1 MLRNHLPLKG
11 TALRLPLQGELS
23 KSKIL
28 TEGAYHNPLKCKITD
43 EAFKVW
49 SVKSGVWSCGSLRS
63 DYILTKKADDISGGL
78 NRHTDNYKQGGIKMA
93 DAQKQ
98 IVQWFPGHMAK
109 TRRLIKESLPMVD
122 AVTELLDARIPYS
135 SRNPELD
142 ELTQKKPRIVLL
154 NKCDMA
160 DDNITR
166 QWVEYFKSKGQY
178 ALPVDC
184 RTGKGLNKYG
194 ELVREVLKE
203 TIQKNEER
211 GMPGKALR
219 MMVVGIPNTG
229 KSSFINR
236 MAGKNRAKVADK
248 PGVTRQNQWFA
259 IGSGIELLDTPGV
272 LWPKFDDPK
281 VGDRLA
287 FIGSVKNEVLDSETM
302 AVRLIEVLVDGYE
315 DKLTGRYK
323 LKNIP
328 DVHSVMPWEILEEIG
343 RERGMLIKGGEVN
356 TERASVMLLEEYR
369 SGKMGKISFERPL
382 K

>member
-1 MLRNHLPLKG
+1 
-11 TALRLPLQGELS
+11 
-23 KSKIL
+23 
-28 TEGAYHNPLKCKITD
+28 
-43 EAFKVW
+43 
-49 SVKSGVWSCGSLRS
+49 
-63 DYILTKKADDISGGL
+63 
-78 NRHTDNYKQGGIKMA
+78 MA
-93 DAQKQ
+93 DNQKQ

-109 TRRLIKESLPMVD
+109 TRRLIKESLPLVD
-122 AVTELLDARIPYS
+122 AVTELLDARIPLS

-166 QWVEYFKSKGQY
+166 QWVEYFRSQGQY

-194 ELVREVLKE
+194 DLVRQVLAD
-203 TIQKNEER
+203 TIRRNEER

-259 IGSGIELLDTPGV
+259 IGGGIELLDTPGV

-287 FIGSVKNEVLDSETM
+287 FIGSVKDEVTDSETL
-302 AVRLIEVLVDGYE
+302 AVRLIEVLVEGYE
-315 DKLTGRYK
+315 EKLLGRYK
-323 LKNIP
+323 LSGI
-328 DVHSVMPWEILEEIG
+328 DDIHRVMPWEILEEIA
-343 RERGMLIKGGEVN
+343 RERGMLLRGGEVN
-356 TERASVMLLEEYR
+356 TERASIMLLDEYR
-369 SGKMGKISFERPL
+369 GGKMGKISFERPPRV
-382 K
+382 

>member
-1 MLRNHLPLKG
+1 
-11 TALRLPLQGELS
+11 
-23 KSKIL
+23 
-28 TEGAYHNPLKCKITD
+28 
-43 EAFKVW
+43 
-49 SVKSGVWSCGSLRS
+49 
-63 DYILTKKADDISGGL
+63 
-78 NRHTDNYKQGGIKMA
+78 MA

-166 QWVEYFKSKGQY
+166 QWVEYFRSKGQY

-328 DVHSVMPWEILEEIG
+328 DVHSVMPWEILEEIV